1 MIQLEVAGRRY
12 PVPTG
17 ELVIGSAPDS
27 GVRLDEP
34 GVLPRHVIV
43 QGLGGGV
50 AIRLADP
57 AADALVNGVRLG
69 TDPTPV
75 LHGDKLVVA
84 GQEILVI
91 DAGRIGNTQMMQA
104 LPISPGAP
112 AASAAASVGPMAAG
126 RLVCLTDGREYEV
139 AATGLSFGRDA
150 SCTVV
155 VSGTDVS
162 RRHAEIRHT
171 PEGYLLTDVSAN
183 GTYVNGER
191 VGGSRFLARG
201 DVVKVGNDEFR
212 FYAQQLPPLPSRPSP
227 MPPKGAEQRLN
238 VTLHGVPATPVPFP
252 AAVQA
257 PTPLASLLVR
267 SGTLRGK
274 RIQIRT
280 PVVNIGRADY
290 NDIVLPDPS
299 VSTAH
304 AKLQR
309 REGIWIIVD
318 LGSTN
323 GTTVDGEVVQEEM
336 PLTPGAT
343 LRVGEVTLMFEPKDA
358 GGDAP
363 SAGTRVMR
371 KIDLP
376 DEPAAARVPAL
387 DAPSSPSPAPP
398 PLAPPVVEKQ
408 APVTYSPPPPLSPMQ
423 TPAPR
428 PVASRPRTVVAGKPE
443 RGFPWWLVLV
453 LLAAAAAAAY
463 FYFRP

>member
-12 PVPTG
+12 SVPAG
-17 ELVIGSAPDS
+17 DLVIGSSPDC
-27 GVRLDEP
+27 GVRLEDEQ
-34 GVLPRHVIV
+34 VLARHVIV
-43 QGLGGGV
+43 QGLGTGV
-50 AIRLADP
+50 AIRLAEP
-57 AADALVNGVRLG
+57 GADALVNGVRLG

-84 GQEILVI
+84 GHEILVI
-91 DAGRIGNTQMMQA
+91 DAGRIGSTQMMMAQPA
-104 LPISPGAP
+104 SP
-112 AASAAASVGPMAAG
+112 AAAGARPGVSAGPMSAG
-126 RLVCLTDGREYEV
+126 RLVCLTDGREYEI
-139 AATGLSFGRDA
+139 ATIGLSFGRDA

-155 VSGTDVS
+155 VTGTDVS

-183 GTYVNGER
+183 GTFVNGDR
-191 VGGSRFLARG
+191 VAGSRFLTRG
-201 DVVKVGNDEFR
+201 DVLKVGNDEFR
-212 FYAQQLPPLPSRPSP
+212 FYAQQIPVPAQRPSP
-227 MPPKGAEQRLN
+227 MPPAGAAQRLN
-238 VTLHGVPATPVPFP
+238 VTLHGVPATPIPFP

-290 NDIVLPDPS
+290 NDVILPDPS
-299 VSTAH
+299 VSTSH

-309 REGIWIIVD
+309 REGVWVLVD

-323 GTTVDGEVVQEEM
+323 GTTVDGEVVTDEM

-343 LRVGEVTLMFEPKDA
+343 VKVGEVTLLFEPKDS
-358 GGDAP
+358 GIDAP

-371 KIDLP
+371 KIDLE
-376 DEPAAARVPAL
+376 EPAPAMNAAVPPLPPPPIAEKP
-387 DAPSSPSPAPP
+387 APAPP
-398 PLAPPVVEKQ
+398 PPP
-408 APVTYSPPPPLSPMQ
+408 APVPA

-428 PVASRPRTVVAGKPE
+428 PVATRPRTVVAGKPD
-443 RGFPWWLVLV
+443 RGFPWWLLLV
-453 LLAAAAAAAY
+453 VLAAAGAALAY
-463 FYFRP
+463 FFFRP

>member
-12 PVPTG
+12 SVPAG
-17 ELVIGSAPDS
+17 ELVIGSS
-27 GVRLDEP
+27 EECGVRLEDER
-34 GVLPRHVIV
+34 VLGRHVIV
-43 QGLGGGV
+43 QGLGSGV
-50 AIRLADP
+50 AIRLAE
-57 AADALVNGVRLG
+57 AGAEALVNGVRLG

-75 LHGDKLVVA
+75 LHGDKVVVA
-84 GQEILVI
+84 GHEILVI
-91 DAGRIGNTQMMQA
+91 DAGRIGSTQMMQA
-104 LPISPGAP
+104 QPAAGPGA
-112 AASAAASVGPMAAG
+112 AAQRPGGASGPMIAG
-126 RLVCLTDGREYEV
+126 RLVCLTDGREYEI

-155 VSGTDVS
+155 VGGTDVS

-183 GTYVNGER
+183 GTFVNGDR
-191 VGGSRFLARG
+191 VAGSRFLARG
-201 DVVKVGNDEFR
+201 DVLKIGNDEFR
-212 FYAQQLPPLPSRPSP
+212 FYAQQQPAPVVRASPTPPT
-227 MPPKGAEQRLN
+227 GAEQRLN

-257 PTPLASLLVR
+257 PPPLASLLVR

-290 NDIVLPDPS
+290 NDIVLPDAS
-299 VSTAH
+299 VSTSH

-309 REGIWIIVD
+309 REGVWVIVD

-323 GTTVDGEVVQEEM
+323 GTNVDGEAVEDEM

-343 LRVGEVTLMFEPKDA
+343 LRVGEVTLLFEPKDA
-358 GGDAP
+358 GIDAP

-371 KIDLP
+371 KIDV
-376 DEPAAARVPAL
+376 EAPAAARVMATEPP
-387 DAPSSPSPAPP
+387 PSPPPPPPPAPP
-398 PLAPPVVEKQ
+398 PVAEKPAPAA
-408 APVTYSPPPPLSPMQ
+408 APVPA
-423 TPAPR
+423 TPSPR
-428 PVASRPRTVVAGKPE
+428 PVAMRPRTVVAGKPE
-443 RGFPWWLVLV
+443 RGFPWWL
-453 LLAAAAAAAY
+453 LAVVVAAGGVAAY